1 MEVVDLRLLLI
12 HADSFEYSVRQK
24 AVEGAEELKNEGGSF
39 GESLVCFASVEEGD
53 DDGSVARRAAE
64 EIYEVARSL
73 GISFVVLYPYAHL
86 SQNLADAEEAKSV
99 LGAIESYMRESFN
112 LNVHRAPFG
121 WYKSFKIS
129 NKGHPLAELSR
140 VITQAEGERAE
151 REVKQDKFQRFIII
165 DVDGTEYE
173 LNREEWESCQFFKK
187 DGREVENMKCFVRN
201 EIVGKRGPG
210 EEPSHIELMRRLE
223 LVSYAP
229 ESDVG
234 HMKWFPNGV
243 LIKDLIMDY
252 ALNKIALPWGAV
264 KMQNPLLYRTDVEA
278 ISKLQGEF
286 HERDYLIRDRDRK
299 LVLRFASDPGA
310 FPFVQKLSLSYRNM
324 PFKIYEEA
332 ICFRKEQKGEL
343 TGLMRVRNFWM
354 TDQHAFCANEEQA
367 FQEYEVLT
375 LLFSKLM
382 KETIAG
388 ENWVLGF
395 EVVSEFFEKY
405 GSFFKELVKKVGKPA
420 FFKIMGEM
428 THYYAF
434 KNEFQSIFANGDNLQ
449 ISTVQWDVK
458 NGERFNITFV
468 NKEGERAFVPV
479 IIHASSFGSIER
491 AVAAMLENAERM
503 KREGMLP
510 MLPLWLSPEQVR
522 IIPVSNERHLSRCEE
537 VAEKIEASMIRVS
550 VDDRELTVSRKVM
563 DAKRSWIPYVIVI
576 GDKELK
582 TDKLPVVIRELS
594 TLEEEHRELM
604 PLDDFISMVKRKTS
618 GMPFRPLY
626 QPRELSRR
634 VSYSS

>member
-1 MEVVDLRLLLI
+1 MVNLRLLLI
-12 HADSFEYSVRQK
+12 HADSFEYSVRQR
-24 AVEGAEELKNEGGSF
+24 AVKGAEETKEEGTSF
-39 GESLVCFASVEEGD
+39 GESLVCFVSVEEGD
-53 DDGSVARRAAE
+53 SQGGVVRKAAE
-64 EIYEVARSL
+64 EIYEVAKSVGVEL
-73 GISFVVLYPYAHL
+73 VVLYPYAHL
-86 SQNLADAEEAKSV
+86 SQNLAGPEEAKAVLTSV
-99 LGAIESYMRESFN
+99 EKDLRELFHIS
-112 LNVHRAPFG
+112 VHRAPFG

-129 NKGHPLAELSR
+129 NKGHPLAESSR
-140 VITQAEGERAE
+140 VITSEEVERPEGEAK
-151 REVKQDKFQRFIII
+151 REKFQKFLIL
-165 DVDGTEYE
+165 DEDGGEYE
-173 LNREEWESCQFFKK
+173 VVKDAWESCEFFKK
-187 DGREVENMKCFVRN
+187 KGREVENMKHFVRN
-201 EIVGKRGPG
+201 ELVGRQGPG
-210 EEPSHIELMRRLE
+210 EEPRHIELMKRLE

-252 ALNKIALPWGAV
+252 ALNNIALPWGAV
-264 KMQNPLLYRTDVEA
+264 KMQNPLLYRADIEA
-278 ISKLQGEF
+278 INKLQGEF
-286 HERDYLIRDRDRK
+286 HERDYMIRERDRK

-367 FQEYEVLT
+367 FHEYETLT
-375 LLFSKLM
+375 LLFAKLM

-395 EVVSEFFEKY
+395 EVVLEFFDKY
-405 GSFFKELVKKVGKPA
+405 KGFFKELVRKVGKPA
-420 FFKIMGEM
+420 FFKLMGEM

-458 NGERFNITFV
+458 NGERFDITFV
-468 NKEGERAFVPV
+468 NSEGERVFVPV

-491 AVAAMLENAERM
+491 AVAAILENAERM
-503 KREGMLP
+503 RREGMLP
-510 MLPLWLSPEQVR
+510 MLPVWLSPEQVR
-522 IIPVSNERHLSRCEE
+522 LIPVSNERHLKKCE
-537 VAEKIEASMIRVS
+537 AIAQALEASMIRVG

-563 DAKRSWIPYVIVI
+563 DAKRSWIPYIVVI
-576 GDKELK
+576 GDREVE
-582 TDKLPVVIRELS
+582 TDRLPIVIRELS
-594 TLEEEHRELM
+594 TLKEEHRELM
-604 PLDDFISMVKRKTS
+604 PVDDLISKIRGKTS

-634 VSYSS
+634 VSYAS

>member
-1 MEVVDLRLLLI
+1 MVELRILLI
-12 HADSFEYSVRQK
+12 HADFFEYSVRQK

-39 GESLVCFASVEEGD
+39 GESLVCFVSVEEGD
-53 DDGSVARRAAE
+53 GEGGVARRAAE
-64 EIYEVARSL
+64 EIYGVAESL
-73 GISFVVLYPYAHL
+73 GISFIVLYPYAHL
-86 SQNLADAEEAKSV
+86 SQNLSDAEEAKTV
-99 LGAIESYMRESFN
+99 LGAVEINLRDSFH
-112 LNVHRAPFG
+112 LDVHRAPFG

-140 VITQAEGERAE
+140 AITPEEVERLE
-151 REVKQDKFQRFIII
+151 IEVKKDKFQKFIIL

-173 LNREEWESCQFFKK
+173 LVKDNWDSCHFFKEE
-187 DGREVENMKCFVRN
+187 GRDVVNMKYFVRN
-201 EIVGKRGPG
+201 ELVGKRGPS

-229 ESDVG
+229 ESDAG

-367 FQEYEVLT
+367 FQEYETLT
-375 LLFSKLM
+375 LLFAKLM

-388 ENWVLGF
+388 DNWVLGF
-395 EVVSEFFEKY
+395 EVVSDFFERYKA
-405 GSFFKELVKKVGKPA
+405 FFKNLVRKVGKPA
-420 FFKIMGEM
+420 FVKLMGEM

-468 NKEGERAFVPV
+468 NKEGERLFVPI

-491 AVAAMLENAERM
+491 AIAAMLENAERM

-522 IIPVSNERHLSRCEE
+522 IIPVSNDRHLKRCEE
-537 VAEKIEASMIRVS
+537 IAGKLEASMIRVS

-563 DAKRSWIPYVIVI
+563 EAKKSWVPYVVVV
-576 GDKELK
+576 GDKELG
-582 TDKLPVVIRELS
+582 TDMLPIVIRELS
-594 TLEEEHRELM
+594 TLKEERRELM
-604 PLDDFISMVKRKTS
+604 SLEDFITTIRRKTS

-634 VSYSS
+634 VSYS

>member
-1 MEVVDLRLLLI
+1 MVELRILLI
-12 HADSFEYSVRQK
+12 HADFFEYSVRQK

-39 GESLVCFASVEEGD
+39 GESLVCFVSVEEGD
-53 DDGSVARRAAE
+53 GEGGVARRAAE
-64 EIYEVARSL
+64 EIYGVAESL
-73 GISFVVLYPYAHL
+73 GISFIVLYPYAHL
-86 SQNLADAEEAKSV
+86 SQNLSDAEEAKTV
-99 LGAIESYMRESFN
+99 LGAVEINLRDSFH
-112 LNVHRAPFG
+112 LDVHRAPFG

-140 VITQAEGERAE
+140 AITPEEVERLE
-151 REVKQDKFQRFIII
+151 IEVKKDKFQKFIIL

-173 LNREEWESCQFFKK
+173 LIKDNWDSCHFFKEE
-187 DGREVENMKCFVRN
+187 GRDVVNMKYFVRN
-201 EIVGKRGPG
+201 ELVGKRGPS

-229 ESDVG
+229 ESDAG

-367 FQEYEVLT
+367 FQEYETLT
-375 LLFSKLM
+375 LLFAKLM

-388 ENWVLGF
+388 DNWVLGF
-395 EVVSEFFEKY
+395 EVVSDFFEKY
-405 GSFFKELVKKVGKPA
+405 KAFFKNLVRKVGKPA
-420 FFKIMGEM
+420 FVKLMGEM

-468 NKEGERAFVPV
+468 NKEGERLFVPI

-491 AVAAMLENAERM
+491 AIAAMLENAERM

-522 IIPVSNERHLSRCEE
+522 IIPVSNDRHLKRCEE
-537 VAEKIEASMIRVS
+537 IAGKLEASMIRVS

-563 DAKRSWIPYVIVI
+563 EAKKSWVPYVVVV
-576 GDKELK
+576 GDKELG
-582 TDKLPVVIRELS
+582 TDMLPIVIRELS
-594 TLEEEHRELM
+594 TLKEERRELM
-604 PLDDFISMVKRKTS
+604 SLEDFITTIRRKTS

-634 VSYSS
+634 VSYS